1 MRLLHFIS
9 KRVQQCFSIKLMKK
23 KWKTEKN
30 LISGCFSY
38 TPAGCCL
45 HELISTLL
53 KISWSILN
61 SRSTNVMIFF
71 VVITKCVIKRV
82 ILNVWLNSIKIFF
95 LLQNITNV
103 SVVLVLQKTQ
113 VLLHEWPSWHKNSR
127 GTAIEK
133 QKSHYRK
140 EETIPMTRNIA
151 VLFLRIGKH

>member
-23 KWKTEKN
+23 EWKTEKI

-82 ILNVWLNSIKIFF
+82 TVNFWLNSIKIIFASKYYECF
-95 LLQNITNV
+95 C
-103 SVVLVLQKTQ
+103 SVGVAKNPSSSAWMTVVTQEFTRDGDWKTK
-113 VLLHEWPSWHKNSR
+113 VTLP
-127 GTAIEK
+127 
-133 QKSHYRK
+133 
-140 EETIPMTRNIA
+140 
-151 VLFLRIGKH
+151 